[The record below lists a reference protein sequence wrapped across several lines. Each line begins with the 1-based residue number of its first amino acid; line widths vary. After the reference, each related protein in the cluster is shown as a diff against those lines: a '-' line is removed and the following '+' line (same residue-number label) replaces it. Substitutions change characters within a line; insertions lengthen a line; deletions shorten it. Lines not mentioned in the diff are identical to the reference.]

1 MRRAANGYGCAFVE
15 RGFIKRCFEKNGN
28 NHNRLRCRECVFGG
42 NGAGAFRCQVGPYV
56 GSRCDKACRKG
67 DLSRGRTGGTGYGTG
82 SVRTGLDEVIPRL
95 TVPVL
100 GICLG
105 MQLMCARSEEG
116 QTEGLGIFP
125 LDVKKFGGGVKV
137 PHMGWNNLT
146 ELKGPLFK
154 GLGEEAP
161 RMYFVHSYYVPVS
174 GFSAAV
180 CDYGF
185 AFSAALEKDNFFG
198 CQFHPEKS
206 SAMGQA
212 VLKNFLKL

>member
-1 MRRAANGYGCAFVE
+1 METIIIDYGAGNVFSVATALERLGVRSALTSDPDVIRRAE
-15 RGFIKRCFEKNGN
+15 RVIFPGVGQAGQAME
-28 NHNRLRCRECVFGG
+28 RL
-42 NGAGAFRCQVGPYV
+42 
-56 GSRCDKACRKG
+56 
-67 DLSRGRTGGTGYGTG
+67 
-82 SVRTGLDEVIPRL
+82 VRTGLDEVIPRL

-212 VLKNFLKL
+212 VRKNFLKL

>member
-1 MRRAANGYGCAFVE
+1 METIIIDYGAGNVFSVATALERFGVRSALTSDPDVIRRAE
-15 RGFIKRCFEKNGN
+15 RVIFPGVGQAGQAME
-28 NHNRLRCRECVFGG
+28 RL
-42 NGAGAFRCQVGPYV
+42 
-56 GSRCDKACRKG
+56 
-67 DLSRGRTGGTGYGTG
+67 
-82 SVRTGLDEVIPRL
+82 VRTGLDEVIPRL

-125 LDVKKFGGGVKV
+125 LDVKKFGDGVKV

-212 VLKNFLKL
+212 VIKNFLKL

>member
-1 MRRAANGYGCAFVE
+1 METIIIDYGAGNVFSVATALERLGVRSALTSDPDVIRRAE
-15 RGFIKRCFEKNGN
+15 RVIFPGVGQAGQAME
-28 NHNRLRCRECVFGG
+28 RL
-42 NGAGAFRCQVGPYV
+42 
-56 GSRCDKACRKG
+56 
-67 DLSRGRTGGTGYGTG
+67 
-82 SVRTGLDEVIPRL
+82 VRTGLDEVIPRL

-161 RMYFVHSYYVPVS
+161 RMSFVHSYYVPVS

>member
-1 MRRAANGYGCAFVE
+1 METIIIDYGAGNVFSVATALERFGVRSVLTSDPDVIRRAE
-15 RGFIKRCFEKNGN
+15 RVIFPGVGQAGQAME
-28 NHNRLRCRECVFGG
+28 RL
-42 NGAGAFRCQVGPYV
+42 
-56 GSRCDKACRKG
+56 
-67 DLSRGRTGGTGYGTG
+67 
-82 SVRTGLDEVIPRL
+82 VRTGLDEVIPRL

-125 LDVKKFGGGVKV
+125 LDVKKIGGGVKV

>member
-1 MRRAANGYGCAFVE
+1 METIIIDYGAGNVFSVATALERFGVRSALTSDPDVIRRAE
-15 RGFIKRCFEKNGN
+15 RVIFPGVGQAGQAME
-28 NHNRLRCRECVFGG
+28 RL
-42 NGAGAFRCQVGPYV
+42 
-56 GSRCDKACRKG
+56 
-67 DLSRGRTGGTGYGTG
+67 
-82 SVRTGLDEVIPRL
+82 VRTGLDEVIPRL

-154 GLGEEAP
+154 GLGEEAT

>member
-1 MRRAANGYGCAFVE
+1 METVIIDYGAGNVFSVATALERLGVRSALTADPDVIRRAE
-15 RGFIKRCFEKNGN
+15 RVIFPGVGQAGQAME
-28 NHNRLRCRECVFGG
+28 RL
-42 NGAGAFRCQVGPYV
+42 
-56 GSRCDKACRKG
+56 
-67 DLSRGRTGGTGYGTG
+67 
-82 SVRTGLDEVIPRL
+82 VRTGLDEVIPRL

-105 MQLMCARSEEG
+105 MQLMCARSQEG

-146 ELKGPLFK
+146 ELKGPLFE
-154 GLGEEAP
+154 GVDEEAP

-174 GFSAAV
+174 VFSAAV

>member
-1 MRRAANGYGCAFVE
+1 METIIIDYGAGNVFSVATALERLVVRSALTSDPDVIRRAE
-15 RGFIKRCFEKNGN
+15 RVIFPGVGQAGQAME
-28 NHNRLRCRECVFGG
+28 RL
-42 NGAGAFRCQVGPYV
+42 
-56 GSRCDKACRKG
+56 
-67 DLSRGRTGGTGYGTG
+67 
-82 SVRTGLDEVIPRL
+82 VRTGLDEVIPRL